1 MSGITRSIC
10 VLVHHTIH
18 TCEGFSFLSVIS
30 SHPLSTTNKPFL
42 AQLPELTV
50 EQVKMCLRVYLP
62 E

>member
-1 MSGITRSIC
+1 